1 MGHKIRKFETQTNH
15 LWYEA
20 DITKEQLDEYKK
32 FEDSDG
38 ELDEPEWLWEL
49 DFDLVRDKCGADQ
62 ATYELIED
70 KVYAWEKDLYKKK
83 K

>member
-1 MGHKIRKFETQTNH
+1 MGSKIRKFETQTNH

-38 ELDEPEWLWEL
+38 ELDEPEWL
-49 DFDLVRDKCGADQ
+49 
-62 ATYELIED
+62 
-70 KVYAWEKDLYKKK
+70 
-83 K
+83 